1 MEAITNF
8 LIGLSVMGIP
18 ILLAITLHEAAH
30 GYVAKLFGD
39 LTAERAGRLTLNPVA
54 HIDPFG
60 TVLLPLLMFFLTG
73 FIFGYAKPVPV
84 TFGNL
89 RHPKRDM
96 IWVALAGPAANAF
109 LAFAGAALALGL
121 GLVPAFMRGWLTD
134 NLQFLIFF
142 NFIIGILN
150 LMPILPLDG
159 GRVVAGLLP
168 QPLARRYARSERY
181 GILIFLGLIFVVPF
195 AFNFIGLDF
204 NPAYLLIFE
213 PACNLYAMVANLVGL
228 ENVFC
233 P

>member
-8 LIGLSVMGIP
+8 LVGLSVMGIP

-84 TFGNL
+84 TFANL

-109 LAFAGAALALGL
+109 LALAGAALALSL
-121 GLVPAFMRGWLTD
+121 GLVPEFMRGWLAD

-168 QPLARRYARSERY
+168 GPLARRYARSERY
-181 GILIFLGLIFVVPF
+181 GILIFIGLIFVVPF
-195 AFNFIGLDF
+195 AFNFVGVDF
-204 NPAYLLIFE
+204 NPAYLVIFE

>member
-168 QPLARRYARSERY
+168 EPLARRYARSERY

>member
-109 LAFAGAALALGL
+109 LAFAGAVLALGL